1 MSDPLSQIV
10 TLLSPVPSISK
21 QIEGG
26 GAWHVE
32 RRGRHSPFYCAVL
45 EGSANLCIAGRAPL
59 TLREGNF
66 ILIPEAHDFTL
77 TSLIP
82 PEGAALQP
90 LETGPGKFRLGP
102 AQTPVDYRA
111 LVGHCDFAAGEK
123 NLLLSL
129 LPDVIH
135 IMNAPNLRLLIQ
147 LVHEETQAER
157 PARLAMLRHLL
168 EAMLIEVLRA
178 APHAA
183 LSPGLLRALGDPQLA
198 PALRLIHADPAK
210 TVPVAELARSAGLS
224 RTVFFS
230 RFREKTGSTPA
241 DYGLSLKMALARR
254 ALREDTPISLVAR
267 DLGYGSAG
275 AFGAAFARENGVPP
289 GVFAATAL
297 DQAMSRKAGM
307 NKLV

>member
-26 GAWHVE
+26 GAWQVE
-32 RRGRHSPFYCAVL
+32 RRGRRSPFYCAVL
-45 EGSANLCIAGRAPL
+45 EGCAELRIEGRAAL
-59 TLREGNF
+59 TLREGDF
-66 ILIPEAHDFTL
+66 ILVPDTHDFTL

-90 LETGPGKFRLGP
+90 LETGPGVFRLGQSE
-102 AQTPVDYRA
+102 APVDYRA
-111 LVGHCDFAAGEK
+111 LVGHCDFAVGEK
-123 NLLLSL
+123 GLLLSL

-135 IMNAPNLRLLIQ
+135 IADAPSLRLLMQ
-147 LVHEETQAER
+147 LIHDETRADR
-157 PARLAMLRHLL
+157 PARLTMLRHLL
-168 EAMLIEVLRA
+168 EAMLIEALRS
-178 APHAA
+178 APDAA
-183 LSPGLLRALGDPQLA
+183 LSPGLLMALSDRQLA
-198 PALRLIHADPAK
+198 PALRMIHADPAI

-230 RFREKTGSTPA
+230 RFREKTGKTPA

-254 ALREDTPISLVAR
+254 ALREGAAIARVAR

-289 GVFAATAL
+289 GVFSALASDQVAARAAE
-297 DQAMSRKAGM
+297 QPE
-307 NKLV
+307 